1 MRNLLLY
8 HVIVCHSSVKVN
20 DTGQRDVVTGGGG
33 GGGGSKNVI
42 LRVVYF
48 LNDP

>member
-33 GGGGSKNVI
+33 GGGSKNVI